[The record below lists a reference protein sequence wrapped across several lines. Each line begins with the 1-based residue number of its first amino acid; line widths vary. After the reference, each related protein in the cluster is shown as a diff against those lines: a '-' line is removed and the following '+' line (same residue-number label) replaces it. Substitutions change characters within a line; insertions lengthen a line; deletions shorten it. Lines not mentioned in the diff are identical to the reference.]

1 MASKALAL
9 NDSGRTVAVFTD
21 VSGSEKGISKMA
33 VRIVEVV
40 ASRERSKLTTISQ
53 REVGI
58 RENEELN
65 LRPLCELIIKKMVR
79 DGVIPD
85 PQQRVSGE

>member
-1 MASKALAL
+1 MA
-9 NDSGRTVAVFTD
+9 
-21 VSGSEKGISKMA
+21 SKMA

-40 ASRERSKLTTISQ
+40 ASRERSKLATISQ

-58 RENEELN
+58 REKELN

>member
-1 MASKALAL
+1 
-9 NDSGRTVAVFTD
+9 
-21 VSGSEKGISKMA
+21 MA

-85 PQQRVSGE
+85 PQQRVSGESLGPTA